1 MVRSG
6 SRGSAMFNRTGD
18 EGRRPGTPGSPPVD
32 SASAQ
37 VGALLLRAS
46 SRGVPSSSGGESL
59 PRPGPTPAARRAI
72 ANAARADTGHKE
84 GDRKEG
90 LDPAGRAHPG
100 LHLWAASVPPQQ
112 SVSALDRL
120 GVWGLEHAGPSRG
133 RAFVS
138 AEEEREHPLGEVAPH
153 DAGNGPQRAQESENV
168 GSSGEE
174 PHDSPQGIGDG
185 AAQCPELQ
193 VRGGWL
199 SWNRARDPIRSGR
212 PLGSDRR
219 RDPGRVLRT
228 ARQPRRDRRL
238 TSRVDEG
245 RRTPFLSAAG
255 QDCHDRDGRQGQG
268 RRVEPGT
275 AGLSGSLMGFG
286 IRGVVAGSGTGGK
299 GDRSRRRRGRNQT
312 CDARSSGRRSA
323 PELEPVLAGPE
334 IDRTSPPLAG
344 TSLTSNT

>member
-6 SRGSAMFNRTGD
+6 SRGSAMLNRTGD
-18 EGRRPGTPGSPPVD
+18 EGRRPGRAPGSPPVD

-37 VGALLLRAS
+37 VEALLLRAS
-46 SRGVPSSSGGESL
+46 SRGVPSNSGGESL

-100 LHLWAASVPPQQ
+100 LHLWAPSVPPQQ

-138 AEEEREHPLGEVAPH
+138 AEAEREHPLGEVAPH
-153 DAGNGPQRAQESENV
+153 DAGNGPQRAQEPEHV

-174 PHDSPQGIGDG
+174 PHDPPQGIGDG
-185 AAQCPELQ
+185 AAQCFELQ
-193 VRGGWL
+193 VRGGGL

-219 RDPGRVLRT
+219 PDAGRVLRT

-238 TSRVDEG
+238 TSRVDGG

-268 RRVEPGT
+268 RRVEPRT
-275 AGLSGSLMGFG
+275 AGLEWEPEGVRD
-286 IRGVVAGSGTGGK
+286 RG
-299 GDRSRRRRGRNQT
+299 
-312 CDARSSGRRSA
+312 
-323 PELEPVLAGPE
+323 
-334 IDRTSPPLAG
+334 
-344 TSLTSNT
+344 